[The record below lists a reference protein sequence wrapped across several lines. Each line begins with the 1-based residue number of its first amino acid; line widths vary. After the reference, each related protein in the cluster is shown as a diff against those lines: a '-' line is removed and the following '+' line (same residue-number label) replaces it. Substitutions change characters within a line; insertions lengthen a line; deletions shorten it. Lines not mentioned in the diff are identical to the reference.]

1 LPRARRASD
10 SPYTEGGGQ
19 GSDIEIQAKEIL
31 RMRTEMEGIIAKHT
45 GRTEEQVAK
54 DIERDNILTA
64 ADAKEYGIIDA
75 VISSR
80 KA

>member
-1 LPRARRASD
+1 
-10 SPYTEGGGQ
+10 
-19 GSDIEIQAKEIL
+19 
-31 RMRTEMEGIIAKHT
+31 MRVEMEGIIAKHT
-45 GRTEEQVAK
+45 GRSIEQVAK

>member
-1 LPRARRASD
+1 MCSSD
-10 SPYTEGGGQ
+10 LN
-19 GSDIEIQAKEIL
+19 EII

-45 GRTEEQVAK
+45 GRTPEQVAH
-54 DIERDNILTA
+54 DIERDKILTA
-64 ADAKEYGIIDA
+64 DDAKEYGIVDA